1 MTTELCEALSER
13 MPAVAAGEGTW
24 SSAESAHLSI
34 CVECAAE
41 WRLVQQARQLG
52 AGAAGRLDT
61 AGLGAAVLQ
70 GVAARHRA
78 ARRRRGA
85 WLTGLAAAAA
95 VTLVVWTGT
104 GGRGPGVAATGRDSA
119 GAGTVEHALYL
130 PLAELESLDAEQLQG
145 VLDGLDTP
153 ISEPAPGGV
162 PSFGELDDHQLE
174 RVLRSLE
181 G

>member
-1 MTTELCEALSER
+1 MTTDLCLALSER
-13 MPAVAAGEGTW
+13 MPAVAADEETW
-24 SSAESAHLSI
+24 SSAEAAHLST

-41 WRLVQQARQLG
+41 WRLVLQARQLG

-104 GGRGPGVAATGRDSA
+104 GGRGPRVVGRDSA
-119 GAGTVEHALYL
+119 AAGTVEHAFYL

-153 ISEPAPGGV
+153 VSESAPGGV